1 MKKLMF
7 SILPALLLA
16 LVSCMNTSQ
25 ESEGGS
31 VRVVLPSSS
40 RALYSS
46 GHDDVDSFTVRLLL
60 DEKIINEKSI
70 TKETADMGGAIVF
83 DELEPAT
90 YTVEV
95 EGRMSSK
102 DVLLYFGTEEAKVTA
117 GQDSDCQVNLK
128 KKDCQIYNIS
138 ADAEE
143 LKTACESDGNIY
155 IFMDEDSSVS
165 TNQATPENNCQLT
178 NITSGTKII
187 RGNGGKVQQS
197 TDDNKTLTTEGGQ
210 IKLFNVTGS
219 STILEINNLTF
230 TASST
235 VGTTST
241 LDGALICVDDGATVI
256 LKQCYINGMSMS
268 NQGISLIYVKSGGT
282 LLLENCTFYNNTS
295 TNKGDVSFSEC
306 IRIENGAQVEV
317 VSCNF
322 ESNGDGNLMSNAAA
336 IENSGSC
343 HITNTTFKGNTA
355 NRGSAIMNNDNGI
368 LEIED
373 STFDSNTCTSNGGYY
388 ARRGGAIFIQGGTV
402 KIKDSAFTGNKSSGK
417 NKSEGTENGEF
428 QKLGGG
434 AISIKSYYDSN
445 TKETKPSSLTLQN
458 TKFYNNS
465 VTSTDSDDAYGYGG
479 AVLIEQSDASLFL
492 KDASGATM
500 EIDSYI
506 SNYMNGN
513 TTAKNNA
520 GANIYCNGGTIN
532 GTVYTKAWE

>member
-1 MKKLMF
+1 MKKFAF

-16 LVSCMNTSQ
+16 FVSCMNMSSG
-25 ESEGGS
+25 SEGGS

-46 GHDDVDSFTVRLLL
+46 GHGDVDSFTVRLLL
-60 DEKIINEKSI
+60 GEKII
-70 TKETADMGGAIVF
+70 KEETINTETDETGGVIVF

-95 EGRMSSK
+95 EGWMSSK

-143 LKTACESDGNIY
+143 LKKACESDGNTY

-187 RGNGGKVQQS
+187 RGNGGKLVQS
-197 TDDNKTLTTEGGQ
+197 TDDNKTLTTEGDK
-210 IKLFNVTGS
+210 IKLFNVSGS

-230 TASST
+230 TATSGKT
-235 VGTTST
+235 VGTTSA

-256 LKQCYINGMSMS
+256 LKQCRMNGISMS
-268 NQGISLIYVKSGGT
+268 NLGTSLIYVKSGGK
-282 LLLENCTFYNNTS
+282 LLVENCTFYNNTS
-295 TNKGDVSFSEC
+295 TNKGSASFSEC

-322 ESNGDGNLMSNAAA
+322 ETNGNDIMSNAAA

-343 HITNTTFKGNTA
+343 RITNTTFKDNLA
-355 NRGSAIMNNDNGI
+355 QRGGAIMNNETGI
-368 LEIED
+368 LEIES
-373 STFDSNTCTSNGGYY
+373 STFDSNTCTSSGYY
-388 ARRGGAIFIQGGTV
+388 AMRGGAIFIQGGTV
-402 KIKDSAFTGNKSSGK
+402 KIKDSTFTGNETLGQ
-417 NKSEGTENGEF
+417 NASEGTANGEF

-434 AISIKSYYDSN
+434 AISLKMG
-445 TKETKPSSLTLQN
+445 SLTLQN
-458 TKFYNNS
+458 TRFDNNS
-465 VTSTDSDDAYGYGG
+465 VTSTSKNDAYGYGG
-479 AVLIEQSDASLFL
+479 AVLIEQSDANLFL
-492 KDASGATM
+492 KDASGAAM
-500 EIDSYI
+500 DIASYI
-506 SNYMNGN
+506 NKYMSGN
-513 TTAKNNA
+513 TTAKTDA

>member
-1 MKKLMF
+1 
-7 SILPALLLA
+7 
-16 LVSCMNTSQ
+16 
-25 ESEGGS
+25 
-31 VRVVLPSSS
+31 
-40 RALYSS
+40 
-46 GHDDVDSFTVRLLL
+46 
-60 DEKIINEKSI
+60 
-70 TKETADMGGAIVF
+70 MGVIVF
-83 DELEPAT
+83 DEHDPAT

-95 EGRMSSK
+95 EGWMSSK

-138 ADAEE
+138 VDARE
-143 LKTACESDGNIY
+143 LKTACEADGNIY

-230 TASST
+230 TASDT
-235 VGTTST
+235 VETSA

-256 LKQCYINGMSMS
+256 LKQCRMNGISMS
-268 NQGISLIYVKSGGT
+268 NLGTSLIYVKSGGK
-282 LLLENCTFYNNTS
+282 LLVENCTFYNNTS
-295 TNKGDVSFSEC
+295 TNKGNVSFSEC

-322 ESNGDGNLMSNAAA
+322 ESNGDGDLMSNAAA

-343 HITNTTFKGNTA
+343 RISNTTFKGNKA
-355 NRGSAIMNNDNGI
+355 NRGSAIMNNENGI
-368 LEIED
+368 LEIEN

-388 ARRGGAIFIQGGTV
+388 ARRGGAIFIQGGSV
-402 KIKDSAFTGNKSSGK
+402 KITDSTFTGNKAGGY
-417 NKSEGTENGEF
+417 NPGSEGTEAF
-428 QKLGGG
+428 KKLGGG
-434 AISIKSYYDSN
+434 AISIK
-445 TKETKPSSLTLQN
+445 TGSLVLQN
-458 TKFYNNS
+458 TRFDSNS
-465 VTSTDSDDAYGYGG
+465 VTSTSTDDANGYGG
-479 AVLIEQSDASLFL
+479 AVLIEQSDASLLL
-492 KDASGATM
+492 KDASGAAM

-506 SNYMNGN
+506 DKYMSGN
-513 TTAKNNA
+513 TTAKTNA
-520 GANIYCNGGTIN
+520 GANIYCNGGKIN
-532 GTVYTKAWE
+532 GTVYTQAW

>member
-1 MKKLMF
+1 MKKFAF

-16 LVSCMNTSQ
+16 FVSCMNMSSG
-25 ESEGGS
+25 SEGGS

-46 GHDDVDSFTVRLLL
+46 GHGDVDSFTVRLLL
-60 DEKIINEKSI
+60 GEKII
-70 TKETADMGGAIVF
+70 KEETINTETDETGGVIVF

-95 EGRMSSK
+95 EGWMSSK

-143 LKTACESDGNIY
+143 LKTACESDGNAY
-155 IFMDEDSSVS
+155 IFMGADSSVS
-165 TNQATPENNCQLT
+165 TNQATPDNYQLT

-230 TASST
+230 TASDT
-235 VGTTST
+235 VETSA

-256 LKQCYINGMSMS
+256 LKQCRMNGISMS
-268 NQGISLIYVKSGGT
+268 NLGTSLIYVKSGGK
-282 LLLENCTFYNNTS
+282 LLVENCTFYNNTS
-295 TNKGDVSFSEC
+295 TNKGSASFSEC

-322 ESNGDGNLMSNAAA
+322 ETNGNDIMSNAAA

-343 HITNTTFKGNTA
+343 RITNTTFKDNLA
-355 NRGSAIMNNDNGI
+355 QRGGAIMNNETGI
-368 LEIED
+368 LEIES
-373 STFDSNTCTSNGGYY
+373 STFDSNTCTSSGYY
-388 ARRGGAIFIQGGTV
+388 AMRGGAIFIQGGTV
-402 KIKDSAFTGNKSSGK
+402 KIKDSTFTGNETLGQ
-417 NKSEGTENGEF
+417 NASEGTANGEF

-434 AISIKSYYDSN
+434 AISLKMG
-445 TKETKPSSLTLQN
+445 SLTLQN
-458 TKFYNNS
+458 TRFDNNS
-465 VTSTDSDDAYGYGG
+465 VTSTSKNDAYGYGG

-492 KDASGATM
+492 KDASGAAM
-500 EIDSYI
+500 DIESYT
-506 SNYMNGN
+506 NKYMSGN
-513 TTAKNNA
+513 KVGTGKE

>member
-1 MKKLMF
+1 
-7 SILPALLLA
+7 
-16 LVSCMNTSQ
+16 
-25 ESEGGS
+25 
-31 VRVVLPSSS
+31 
-40 RALYSS
+40 
-46 GHDDVDSFTVRLLL
+46 
-60 DEKIINEKSI
+60 
-70 TKETADMGGAIVF
+70 
-83 DELEPAT
+83 
-90 YTVEV
+90 
-95 EGRMSSK
+95 MSSK

-138 ADAEE
+138 ADAKE
-143 LKTACESDGNIY
+143 LKTACESDGKTY
-155 IFMDEDSSVS
+155 IFMGEDSSVS

-197 TDDNKTLTTEGGQ
+197 TDDNKTLKTEGGQ

-230 TASST
+230 TADSGNT
-235 VGTTST
+235 VGTSS
-241 LDGALICVDDGATVI
+241 LDGALIYVDDGATVI
-256 LKQCYINGMSMS
+256 LKQCLIKNMSVS

-317 VSCNF
+317 VSCTF

-343 HITNTTFKGNTA
+343 RITNTTFKGNKA
-355 NRGSAIMNNDNGI
+355 NRGSAIMNNDTGS

-373 STFDSNTCTSNGGYY
+373 STFDSNMCTSNSGYY

-402 KIKDSAFTGNKSSGK
+402 KIKDSAFTGNKSSG
-417 NKSEGTENGEF
+417 NNPGNEGEENNL
-428 QKLGGG
+428 QMLGGG
-434 AISIKSYYDSN
+434 AISIK
-445 TKETKPSSLTLQN
+445 TGSLVLQN
-458 TKFYNNS
+458 TRFDSNS
-465 VTSTDSDDAYGYGG
+465 VTSTTANSNNTKYGYGG

-492 KDASGATM
+492 KDASGAAM
-500 EIDSYI
+500 DIESYT
-506 SNYMNGN
+506 NKYMSGN
-513 TTAKNNA
+513 KVGTGKE

>member
-1 MKKLMF
+1 
-7 SILPALLLA
+7 
-16 LVSCMNTSQ
+16 
-25 ESEGGS
+25 
-31 VRVVLPSSS
+31 
-40 RALYSS
+40 
-46 GHDDVDSFTVRLLL
+46 
-60 DEKIINEKSI
+60 
-70 TKETADMGGAIVF
+70 
-83 DELEPAT
+83 
-90 YTVEV
+90 
-95 EGRMSSK
+95 MSSK

-143 LKTACESDGNIY
+143 LKTACESDGNAY
-155 IFMDEDSSVS
+155 IFMGADSSVS
-165 TNQATPENNCQLT
+165 TNQATPDNYQLT

-230 TASST
+230 TASDT
-235 VGTTST
+235 VETSA

-256 LKQCYINGMSMS
+256 LKQCRMNGISMS
-268 NQGISLIYVKSGGT
+268 NLGTSLIYVKSGGK
-282 LLLENCTFYNNTS
+282 LLVENCTFYNNTS
-295 TNKGDVSFSEC
+295 TNKGNVSFSEC

-388 ARRGGAIFIQGGTV
+388 ARRGGAIFIQGGSV
-402 KIKDSAFTGNKSSGK
+402 KITDSTFTGNKAGGY
-417 NKSEGTENGEF
+417 NPGSEGTEAF
-428 QKLGGG
+428 KKLGGG
-434 AISIKSYYDSN
+434 AISIK
-445 TKETKPSSLTLQN
+445 TGSLVLQN

-465 VTSTDSDDAYGYGG
+465 VTSTSTDDANGYGG
-479 AVLIEQSDASLFL
+479 AVLIEQSDANLFL

>member
-1 MKKLMF
+1 
-7 SILPALLLA
+7 
-16 LVSCMNTSQ
+16 
-25 ESEGGS
+25 
-31 VRVVLPSSS
+31 
-40 RALYSS
+40 
-46 GHDDVDSFTVRLLL
+46 
-60 DEKIINEKSI
+60 
-70 TKETADMGGAIVF
+70 
-83 DELEPAT
+83 
-90 YTVEV
+90 
-95 EGRMSSK
+95 MSSK

-143 LKTACESDGNIY
+143 LKTACESDGNAY
-155 IFMDEDSSVS
+155 IFMGADSSVS

-230 TASST
+230 TASDT
-235 VGTTST
+235 VETSA

-256 LKQCYINGMSMS
+256 LKQCRMNGISMS
-268 NQGISLIYVKSGGT
+268 NLGTSLIYVKSGGK
-282 LLLENCTFYNNTS
+282 LLVENCTFYNNTS
-295 TNKGDVSFSEC
+295 TNKGSASFSEC

-322 ESNGDGNLMSNAAA
+322 ETNGNDIMSNAAA

-343 HITNTTFKGNTA
+343 RITNTTFKDNLA
-355 NRGSAIMNNDNGI
+355 QRGGAIMNNETGI
-368 LEIED
+368 LEIES
-373 STFDSNTCTSNGGYY
+373 STFDSNTCTSSGYY
-388 ARRGGAIFIQGGTV
+388 AMRGGAIFIQGGTV
-402 KIKDSAFTGNKSSGK
+402 KIKDSTFTGNETLGQ
-417 NKSEGTENGEF
+417 NASEGTANGEF

-434 AISIKSYYDSN
+434 AISIKTGSLVLQSTRFDS
-445 TKETKPSSLTLQN
+445 
-458 TKFYNNS
+458 NS
-465 VTSTDSDDAYGYGG
+465 VTSTSTDDANGYGG
-479 AVLIEQSDASLFL
+479 AVLVEQSDASLLL
-492 KDASGATM
+492 KDANGTAM
-500 EIDSYI
+500 DIASYI
-506 SNYMNGN
+506 NKYMSGN
-513 TTAKNNA
+513 TTEKNNA

>member
-1 MKKLMF
+1 MKKFAF

-16 LVSCMNTSQ
+16 FVSCMNMSSG
-25 ESEGGS
+25 SEGGS

-46 GHDDVDSFTVRLLL
+46 GHGDVDSFTVRLLL
-60 DEKIINEKSI
+60 GEKII
-70 TKETADMGGAIVF
+70 KEETINTETDETGGVIVF

-95 EGRMSSK
+95 EGWMSSK

-143 LKTACESDGNIY
+143 LKKACESDGNIY

-165 TNQATPENNCQLT
+165 KNQATPENNCQLT

-187 RGNGGKVQQS
+187 RGNGGKLVQS
-197 TDDNKTLTTEGGQ
+197 TDDNKTLKTEGGQ

-230 TASST
+230 TASDT
-235 VGTTST
+235 VETSA

-256 LKQCYINGMSMS
+256 LKQCRMNGISMS
-268 NQGISLIYVKSGGT
+268 NLGTSLIYVKSGGK
-282 LLLENCTFYNNTS
+282 LLVENCTFYNNTS
-295 TNKGDVSFSEC
+295 TNTGSASFSEC

-322 ESNGDGNLMSNAAA
+322 ETNGNDIMSNAAA

-343 HITNTTFKGNTA
+343 RITNTTFKDNLA
-355 NRGSAIMNNDNGI
+355 QRGGAIMNNETGI
-368 LEIED
+368 LEIES
-373 STFDSNTCTSNGGYY
+373 STFDSNTCTSSGYY
-388 ARRGGAIFIQGGTV
+388 AMRGGAIFIQGGTV
-402 KIKDSAFTGNKSSGK
+402 KIKDSTFTGNETLGQ
-417 NKSEGTENGEF
+417 NASEGTANGEF

-434 AISIKSYYDSN
+434 AISLKMG
-445 TKETKPSSLTLQN
+445 SLTLQN
-458 TKFYNNS
+458 TRFDNNS
-465 VTSTDSDDAYGYGG
+465 VTSTSKNDAYGYGG
-479 AVLIEQSDASLFL
+479 AVLVEQSDASLLL
-492 KDASGATM
+492 KDANGATM

>member
-1 MKKLMF
+1 
-7 SILPALLLA
+7 
-16 LVSCMNTSQ
+16 
-25 ESEGGS
+25 
-31 VRVVLPSSS
+31 
-40 RALYSS
+40 
-46 GHDDVDSFTVRLLL
+46 
-60 DEKIINEKSI
+60 
-70 TKETADMGGAIVF
+70 
-83 DELEPAT
+83 
-90 YTVEV
+90 
-95 EGRMSSK
+95 MSSN

-117 GQDSDCQVNLK
+117 GQDSDCQVKL

-138 ADAEE
+138 ADTRE
-143 LKTACESDGNIY
+143 LKTACEADGNIY

-178 NITSGTKII
+178 NINSGTKII

-295 TNKGDVSFSEC
+295 TNKGAVSFSEC
-306 IRIENGAQVEV
+306 IRIDNGAQVEV

-355 NRGSAIMNNDNGI
+355 NRGSAIMNNDSGI

-373 STFDSNTCTSNGGYY
+373 STFSGNANNNNGGYY
-388 ARRGGAIFIQGGTV
+388 AKRGGAIFIQGGKV
-402 KIKDSAFTGNKSSGK
+402 QIKNATFTNNKTYGD
-417 NKSEGTENGEF
+417 NQGGEGENGNL
-428 QKLGGG
+428 QTLGGG
-434 AISIKSYYDSN
+434 AISIK
-445 TKETKPSSLTLQN
+445 TGSLILQN
-458 TKFYNNS
+458 TRFDNNS
-465 VTSTDSDDAYGYGG
+465 VTSTTTNSTYTKYGYGG

-492 KDASGATM
+492 KNANGVAMDIA
-500 EIDSYI
+500 SYI
-506 SNYMNGN
+506 NMYMSGN
-513 TTAKNNA
+513 TVGTGKE

-532 GTVYTKAWE
+532 GTVYTQAWE

>member
-1 MKKLMF
+1 
-7 SILPALLLA
+7 
-16 LVSCMNTSQ
+16 
-25 ESEGGS
+25 
-31 VRVVLPSSS
+31 
-40 RALYSS
+40 
-46 GHDDVDSFTVRLLL
+46 
-60 DEKIINEKSI
+60 
-70 TKETADMGGAIVF
+70 
-83 DELEPAT
+83 
-90 YTVEV
+90 
-95 EGRMSSK
+95 MSSK

-117 GQDSDCQVNLK
+117 GQDADCQVNLK
-128 KKDCQIYNIS
+128 KKDCQIYDIS
-138 ADAEE
+138 FDARE
-143 LKTACESDGNIY
+143 LKTACEADGNIY
-155 IFMDEDSSVS
+155 IFMDEDSSIS
-165 TNQATPENNCQLT
+165 TNQATSENNYQLT

-230 TASST
+230 TASDT
-235 VGTTST
+235 VETSA

-268 NQGISLIYVKSGGT
+268 NLGTSLIYVKSGGK
-282 LLLENCTFYNNTS
+282 LLVENCTFYNNTS
-295 TNKGDVSFSEC
+295 TNKGNVSFSEC

-388 ARRGGAIFIQGGTV
+388 ARRGGAIFIQGGSV
-402 KIKDSAFTGNKSSGK
+402 KITDSTFTGNKAGGY
-417 NKSEGTENGEF
+417 NPGSEGTEAF
-428 QKLGGG
+428 KKLGGG
-434 AISIKSYYDSN
+434 AISIK
-445 TKETKPSSLTLQN
+445 TGSLVLQN
-458 TKFYNNS
+458 TRFDSNS
-465 VTSTDSDDAYGYGG
+465 VTSTSKDDANGYGG
-479 AVLIEQSDASLFL
+479 AVLIEQSDANLFL

-532 GTVYTKAWE
+532 GTVYTEAWE

>member
-1 MKKLMF
+1 MKKFAF

-60 DEKIINEKSI
+60 GEKIIKEETI
-70 TKETADMGGAIVF
+70 TKETADTGGAIVF

-90 YTVEV
+90 YTVEA
-95 EGRMSSK
+95 EGWMSIK
-102 DVLLYFGTEEAKVTA
+102 DVLLYFGSEEAKVTA
-117 GQDSDCQVNLK
+117 GQDTSCQVNL
-128 KKDCQIYNIS
+128 KKDCQIYNNT

-143 LKTACESDGNIY
+143 LKTACEADGNIY
-155 IFMDEDSSVS
+155 IFMDADSSVS

-178 NITSGTKII
+178 NINSGTKII

-230 TASST
+230 TASDT
-235 VGTTST
+235 VETSA

-256 LKQCYINGMSMS
+256 LKQCRMNGISMS
-268 NQGISLIYVKSGGT
+268 NLGTSLIYVKSGGK
-282 LLLENCTFYNNTS
+282 LLVENCTFYNNTS
-295 TNKGDVSFSEC
+295 TNKGNVSFSEC

-368 LEIED
+368 LEIDD

-402 KIKDSAFTGNKSSGK
+402 KIKDSTFTGNETLGQ
-417 NKSEGTENGEF
+417 NASEGTANGEF

-434 AISIKSYYDSN
+434 AISLKMG
-445 TKETKPSSLTLQN
+445 SLTLQN
-458 TKFYNNS
+458 TRFDNNS
-465 VTSTDSDDAYGYGG
+465 VTSTSKNDAYGYGG
-479 AVLIEQSDASLFL
+479 AILIEQSDANLFL
-492 KDASGATM
+492 KDASGAAM
-500 EIDSYI
+500 DIASYI
-506 SNYMNGN
+506 NKYMRGN
-513 TTAKNNA
+513 TVGTGKE

>member
-1 MKKLMF
+1 MKKFAF

-16 LVSCMNTSQ
+16 FVSCMNMSSG
-25 ESEGGS
+25 SEGGS

-40 RALYSS
+40 RTLYSS
-46 GHDDVDSFTVRLLL
+46 GHGDVDSFTVRLLL
-60 DEKIINEKSI
+60 GEKII
-70 TKETADMGGAIVF
+70 KEETINTETDETGGVIVF

-95 EGRMSSK
+95 EGWMSSK

-143 LKTACESDGNIY
+143 LKTACESDGNAY
-155 IFMDEDSSVS
+155 IFMGADSSVS
-165 TNQATPENNCQLT
+165 TNQATPDNYQLT

-197 TDDNKTLTTEGGQ
+197 TDDNKTLTTEGDK
-210 IKLFNVTGS
+210 IKLFNVSGS

-230 TASST
+230 TATSGKT
-235 VGTTST
+235 VGTTSA

-295 TNKGDVSFSEC
+295 TNKGAVSFSEC

-322 ESNGDGNLMSNAAA
+322 ESNGDGDLMSNAAA

-343 HITNTTFKGNTA
+343 RISNTTFKGNKA
-355 NRGSAIMNNDNGI
+355 NRGSAIMNNDTGI

-388 ARRGGAIFIQGGTV
+388 ARRGGAIFIQGGSV
-402 KIKDSAFTGNKSSGK
+402 KITDSTFTGNKAGGY
-417 NKSEGTENGEF
+417 NPGSEGTEAF
-428 QKLGGG
+428 KKLGGG
-434 AISIKSYYDSN
+434 AISIK
-445 TKETKPSSLTLQN
+445 TGSLVLQN
-458 TKFYNNS
+458 TRFDSNS
-465 VTSTDSDDAYGYGG
+465 VTSKSTDDANGYGG
-479 AVLIEQSDASLFL
+479 AVLIEQSDANLFL

-506 SNYMNGN
+506 DKYMSGN
-513 TTAKNNA
+513 TTAKTNA
-520 GANIYCNGGTIN
+520 GANIYCNGGKIN
-532 GTVYTKAWE
+532 GTVYTQAW

>member
-1 MKKLMF
+1 
-7 SILPALLLA
+7 
-16 LVSCMNTSQ
+16 
-25 ESEGGS
+25 
-31 VRVVLPSSS
+31 
-40 RALYSS
+40 
-46 GHDDVDSFTVRLLL
+46 
-60 DEKIINEKSI
+60 
-70 TKETADMGGAIVF
+70 
-83 DELEPAT
+83 
-90 YTVEV
+90 
-95 EGRMSSK
+95 MSSK

-117 GQDSDCQVNLK
+117 GQDADCQVKL

-138 ADAEE
+138 ADARE
-143 LKTACESDGNIY
+143 LKTACEADGNTY

-187 RGNGGKVQQS
+187 RGNGGKLVQS

-295 TNKGDVSFSEC
+295 TNKGAVSFSEC

-322 ESNGDGNLMSNAAA
+322 ESNGDRDLMSNAAA

-355 NRGSAIMNNDNGI
+355 NRGSAIMNNDTGI

-388 ARRGGAIFIQGGTV
+388 ARRGGAIFIQGGSV
-402 KIKDSAFTGNKSSGK
+402 KITDSTFTGNKAGGY
-417 NKSEGTENGEF
+417 NPGSEGTTNGEF

-434 AISIKSYYDSN
+434 AISIK
-445 TKETKPSSLTLQN
+445 TGSLVLQN
-458 TKFYNNS
+458 TRFDSNS
-465 VTSTDSDDAYGYGG
+465 VTSTSTDDANGYGG

-506 SNYMNGN
+506 SNCMNGN